1 VTSHQTDGIGT
12 FKFEAVANSMS
23 GNWFYLGDA
32 TEAGNHIF
40 YIGAGGMKFANA
52 SGTSR
57 FAIGRNYA
65 GNTETVRPWY
75 SDFTI
80 ADRSDGDYSLVL
92 QRNVI
97 FCTDDENGTGRTITI
112 DAKTRGNGATG
123 TLNFTVSGT
132 GKVKVNSA
140 SDVNIQPV
148 VTVTNTATLAIKPGA
163 GLGESAMT
171 VNTGAT
177 LAVEE
182 SADVTISGAT
192 DLKDGAVLSFNFT
205 SIDAAPKFVFS
216 NTATASGTVTVKVS
230 AATGVFPRKLDRRW
244 LIAEGVSGEFE
255 LDEETKPI
263 WADGVSVEGSN
274 LYLDVKAPGLTLSVK

>member
-1 VTSHQTDGIGT
+1 
-12 FKFEAVANSMS
+12 MS
-23 GNWFYLGDA
+23 GGWFYLGDA
-32 TEAGNHIF
+32 TEAGNHVF

-65 GNTETVRPWY
+65 GNTETVRPWH

-92 QRNVI
+92 VRNVI
-97 FCTDDENGTGRTITI
+97 FCTDDENGDGRTITI
-112 DAKTRGNGATG
+112 DARTRSANSDVAV
-123 TLNFTVSGT
+123 TVSGS
-132 GKVKVNSA
+132 GKVKLNSTYYNGIA
-140 SDVNIQPV
+140 TDSPPT
-148 VTVTNTATLAIKPGA
+148 VTVTDTATLAIKPGA

-182 SADVTISGAT
+182 SDVVTISGAT
-192 DLKDGAVLSFNFT
+192 TLDGGAVLSFNFT

-216 NTATASGTVTVKVS
+216 NTATASGTAKVKVS

-244 LIAEGVSGEFE
+244 LIAEGVSGTFE
-255 LDEETKPI
+255 LDEETKPT
-263 WADGVSVEGSN
+263 WADGVSVEGGN
-274 LYLDVKAPGLTLSVK
+274 LYLDVKAPGLTLSVR